1 MDVPAAEASTGAA
14 PGTKHRQG
22 GRLSLLKFN
31 LRQLLDLPTPAPTAP
46 DRAPSVSTTAP
57 RVAPVHDKHRLA
69 LPDAN
74 PSHRRPAFGSSTKA
88 PRAALDTTRKVPD
101 LPRPIVEYGAHPV
114 DQSTTAPVPRGAVT
128 LLEADVDTTP
138 ARTERAAA
146 APHEFRDNRN
156 IASTTATLRD
166 ELPTG
171 LRMPLSSIIAKKPP
185 TKTFFDQEGTRRETG
200 EFVRR

>member
-1 MDVPAAEASTGAA
+1 
-14 PGTKHRQG
+14 
-22 GRLSLLKFN
+22 
-31 LRQLLDLPTPAPTAP
+31 
-46 DRAPSVSTTAP
+46 
-57 RVAPVHDKHRLA
+57 
-69 LPDAN
+69 
-74 PSHRRPAFGSSTKA
+74 
-88 PRAALDTTRKVPD
+88 VPD

-185 TKTFFDQEGTRRETG
+185 TKTFFDQESTRRETG